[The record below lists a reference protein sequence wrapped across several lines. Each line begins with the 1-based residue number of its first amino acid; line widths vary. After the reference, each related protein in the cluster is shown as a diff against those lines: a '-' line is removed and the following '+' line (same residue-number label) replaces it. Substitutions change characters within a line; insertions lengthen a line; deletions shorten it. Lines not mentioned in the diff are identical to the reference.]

1 MRHSLFTFTDVEL
14 SGLVYTRFICTF
26 IEARSVGVD
35 GLVALYLVREVL
47 VYV

>member
-1 MRHSLFTFTDVEL
+1 MALDER
-14 SGLVYTRFICTF
+14 VYTGYTGFICTF